1 MCLYGLTLFLET
13 PTSLRRGRVL
23 YVVVSFM
30 ILTLNIMTTAPN
42 NYTNYQ
48 NLYNA
53 VPGSPERT
61 RAAMDTYGG
70 RGTPEYAVARIAS
83 TFIAFVGDGLLVS
96 DHLTIPIGT
105 DKTTSS

>member
-13 PTSLRRGRVL
+13 PASQRRGRVL
-23 YVVVSFM
+23 YVVVSFI

-61 RAAMDTYGG
+61 RVAMDTYGG
-70 RGTPEYAVARIAS
+70 RGTPEYVVARISS

-96 DHLTIPIGT
+96 GNLVAPIT
-105 DKTTSS
+105 VRN